1 MADYNIFQTKIEE
14 GIFVKYHDGYFTF
27 RFEFD
32 ELIVFEQL
40 NKRVL
45 EEFNLR
51 GTLYIGSR
59 FNVTYEELLDESDDD
74 DFIIF
79 RLRKLELI
87 NS

>member
-14 GIFVKYHDGYFTF
+14 GIFVKYHEGYYTF